1 MNYLGCVGS
10 GNNLEAET
18 EGPLELRSEK
28 GKGNAPGGAGKG
40 RAQAC
45 SPEEHRP
52 SLEKMFGYPPLVI
65 MKFTK
70 LRTWLLKNML
80 RYFLMGVWGD

>member
-28 GKGNAPGGAGKG
+28 GKGNAPGGGGRGEGKG
-40 RAQAC
+40 R
-45 SPEEHRP
+45 EGHRRAP
-52 SLEKMFGYPPLVI
+52 QKSTDHLF
-65 MKFTK
+65 
-70 LRTWLLKNML
+70 
-80 RYFLMGVWGD
+80 